1 MAHGLIQQLH
11 VDFSLAYPIK
21 QGFCCAVCVGQFR
34 IHARRK
40 CLRDRIRFVFD
51 EMMVAVQLR
60 NGEVVG
66 YNDAVKMPLVA
77 QCIAQQ
83 SF

>member
-34 IHARRK
+34 IHTGRK

-51 EMMVAVQLR
+51 EMVVAVQLR

-66 YNDAVKMPLVA
+66 YDDAVKIPLVT
-77 QCIAQQ
+77 QRVAQQ
-83 SF
+83 RF